1 MSSAGN
7 VIKPQGNG
15 SGGRGAWLVLLV
27 VALVLGSGCAGR
39 DSGVG
44 YGNEFAQG
52 VRPDSGDTARVL
64 QNAHYFKLMGQPAM
78 ALKELE
84 EAHRQ
89 KPGDVKVTNALGQY
103 YDELGMSDRAQQIY
117 QEALALEPDNPVL
130 NNNLCYSYYLAG
142 NWRQAETCYRQ
153 LLVRQPQ
160 NQAAR
165 NNLGLLLCRQGRGEE
180 AKRLW
185 QETEGKAVADQRL
198 GEVLAALGRT
208 GETRYA
214 RQPRPT
220 TAGQAAARLAPQHL
234 AKATAT
240 VGPPPP
246 KSSPPAHQ
254 TALQP
259 ESSASDATA
268 AGAPAKL
275 VAAPRPGPEP
285 SHPSRKVP
293 APMPFADRLAAAKPV
308 PAVTQPEPR
317 APTRQAGS
325 AIPRAATPAPASS
338 DAPVSPPA
346 TPKVTP
352 AAETKPAAS
361 QAVSPGP
368 PGPQQVAPAPSPG
381 KILAAR
387 AKPITAKEL
396 METNIAVINGNGV
409 PDLARHTRSL
419 LSLEGFSVVAIAN
432 YLDFGVDR
440 TVIYYR
446 PDAERVA
453 AVLHHKFFPG
463 AAIEP
468 NLRLA
473 ANIDLKV
480 ILGRDLLSQ
489 AQVAAP
495 AADRNRLN

>member
-7 VIKPQGNG
+7 VIRPPGNG
-15 SGGRGAWLVLLV
+15 SGGRGAWLVFLA

-39 DSGVG
+39 NSGVG
-44 YGNEFAQG
+44 YGHEFAQG
-52 VRPDSGDTARVL
+52 VRPPSGDTARVL

-89 KPGDVKVTNALGQY
+89 NPGDIKVSNALGQY
-103 YDELGMSDRAQQIY
+103 YDELGMGRRAQKLY

-130 NNNLCYSYYLAG
+130 HNNLCYSYYLAG
-142 NWRQAETCYRQ
+142 NWRQAETGYRQ
-153 LLVRQPQ
+153 LLARQPQ

-185 QETEGKAVADQRL
+185 QETEGKAEADQKLR
-198 GEVLAALGRT
+198 EVLAALGRT
-208 GETRYA
+208 GETLYA
-214 RQPRPT
+214 RQTRAT
-220 TAGQAAARLAPQHL
+220 AAGQAAAPPASKHL

-246 KSSPPAHQ
+246 RSSPPAHQ
-254 TALQP
+254 TALPP
-259 ESSASDATA
+259 ESPASDATA

-275 VAAPRPGPEP
+275 VAVPRPGPEP

-293 APMPFADRLAAAKPV
+293 VPMPLADRLAAAKPV
-308 PAVTQPEPR
+308 SAVTQPEPPV
-317 APTRQAGS
+317 PTRPAGS
-325 AIPRAATPAPASS
+325 AIPRAGTAALASAASPA
-338 DAPVSPPA
+338 SPPA
-346 TPKVTP
+346 TPKVKQ
-352 AAETKPAAS
+352 AAESKPAAS
-361 QAVSPGP
+361 QAGPPGP
-368 PGPQQVAPAPSPG
+368 PGPQQVGPAPSPG
-381 KILAAR
+381 KVRAAR
-387 AKPITAKEL
+387 AKPLTAKEL
-396 METNIAVINGNGV
+396 METNIAVINGNGA
-409 PDLARHTRSL
+409 PDLARRTRSS
-419 LSLEGFSVVAIAN
+419 LSLEGFNVVAIAN

-446 PDAERVA
+446 PDSERVA

-473 ANIDLKV
+473 ANIDVKV
-480 ILGRDLLSQ
+480 ILGRDLLWPK
-489 AQVAAP
+489 QVAAP
-495 AADRNRLN
+495 ATDRNRVD